1 MQQVFSGAS
10 VSDLI
15 RGRTYLM
22 MALGG
27 SRVANDCGVLIIN

>member
-1 MQQVFSGAS
+1 MQLVFSGAS

-27 SRVANDCGVLIIN
+27 SRVANDCGILIIN